1 MTVVPTASKRPAFFA
16 SRESSGSMRENPFD
30 VVVSADPEYDVEV
43 SLVGH
48 TRYDEVLVGLV
59 DGGCVLT
66 HVGSEHSA
74 AARERALEV
83 LHDLIARSRAQDEDV
98 GSVTHR
104 LLSPLRSRGT

>member
-30 VVVSADPEYDVEV
+30 VVVSADSEYDVEV
-43 SLVGH
+43 SLVVH
-48 TRYDEVLVGLV
+48 TRYDEVLVGIV

-74 AARERALEV
+74 AARERAFEV